1 MRSKI
6 IGAAVITASLC
17 LVLAC
22 ITVNIYFPEAAV
34 RQAASEIVDE
44 VRQQKT
50 IDKEAAEPAIRGRGT
65 ASRSGGFSLVPAA
78 FALQETSVSNPT
90 IRALKDSLKLRFP
103 DLRPFYDGG
112 QIGEINTGFVE
123 VRDDGGLGLKD
134 KAALRDLVR
143 DENSDRTRLYAE
155 VAKALGIE
163 ESQIG
168 RIQKIFAASWIDNAA
183 PGWWVQNEAGEWAKK
198 PS

>member
-6 IGAAVITASLC
+6 IGVAVFTASLC

-34 RQAASEIVDE
+34 KQAASEIVDE
-44 VRQQKT
+44 VRQQNT
-50 IDKEAAEPAIRGRGT
+50 NDKDTAQPAIKGQGT
-65 ASRSGGFSLVPAA
+65 VSRSGGFSLVPAA

-90 IRALKDSLKLRFP
+90 IRALKDSLKQRFP
-103 DLRPFYDGG
+103 DLRPFYDAGNV
-112 QIGEINTGFVE
+112 GESNTGFVE
-123 VRDDGGLGLKD
+123 VRDDGALSLKD

-143 DENSDRTRLYAE
+143 DENSDRTKLYAE
-155 VAKALGIE
+155 VAMALNIE
-163 ESQIG
+163 ASQIG
-168 RIQKIFAASWIDNAA
+168 RIQKIFAESWIDNAA

-198 PS
+198 SS